1 MKPDVFARFKASVQ
15 NPILT
20 LEYYISGVDDL
31 QKIIAE
37 RKPND
42 VQYRV
47 IVRRENCVVDM
58 DKTSRKIPFYDKYQY
73 IDGHPII
80 ATETDE
86 TFEFIMPKILY
97 PNDIKTYLLE
107 HYGSTLNFKPDESM
121 NNTPMTFSVH
131 NQSAV
136 GLRSF
141 ATGAPSIIK
150 WETVSYRP
158 LSDKDTVTDE
168 HLNQI
173 WPEKTGSL
181 PVGLVELFNRGT
193 EKVH

>member
-1 MKPDVFARFKASVQ
+1 MKPEVFTRFKASIQ

-20 LEYYISGVDDL
+20 LEYYVSGIDNL

-47 IVRRENCVVDM
+47 TVRRENCVVNM

-80 ATETDE
+80 ATEIDE

-97 PNDIKTYLLE
+97 PNDIKKYLLE
-107 HYGSTLNFKPDESM
+107 HYGSILNFKPDESM
-121 NNTPMTFSVH
+121 VNTPMTFSVH
-131 NQSAV
+131 NESSV

-150 WETVSYRP
+150 WKTVSYRP

-193 EKVH
+193 EKAH

>member
-15 NPILT
+15 NPILS

-47 IVRRENCVVDM
+47 TVRCENCVVDM
-58 DKTSRKIPFYDKYQY
+58 DKTFEKIPLRDQHKY

-97 PNDIKTYLLE
+97 PNDIKKYLLE

-150 WETVSYRP
+150 WKTVSYRS
-158 LSDKDTVTDE
+158 LSDKDIVVDE
-168 HLNQI
+168 NMNQI
-173 WPEKTGSL
+173 WPEKTGKL
-181 PVGLVELFNRGT
+181 PVGLVGLFNRGT

>member
-1 MKPDVFARFKASVQ
+1 MKPDVFARFKASIQ

-20 LEYYISGVDDL
+20 LEYYISGIDNL

-37 RKPND
+37 KKPND

-47 IVRRENCVVDM
+47 TVRRENCVVNM

-80 ATETDE
+80 ATEIDE

-97 PNDIKTYLLE
+97 SNDIKKYLLE
-107 HYGSTLNFKPDESM
+107 HYGSTLNFKPDESTV
-121 NNTPMTFSVH
+121 NTPMTFSVH

-136 GLRSF
+136 GLRSC

-150 WETVSYRP
+150 WKTVSYRP

>member
-15 NPILT
+15 NPLLT
-20 LEYYISGVDDL
+20 LEEYISGINDL
-31 QKIIAE
+31 QKVIAVH
-37 RKPND
+37 KPND
-42 VQYRV
+42 IQYCV
-47 IVRRENCVVDM
+47 TVWRENCVVDM
-58 DKTSRKIPFYDKYQY
+58 DKKYKNIPLYQQYDY

-80 ATETDE
+80 ATDTD
-86 TFEFIMPKILY
+86 TKFEFIMPKILY
-97 PNDIKTYLLE
+97 PNDIKKYLLE
-107 HYGSTLNFKPDESM
+107 HYGSTLNFKPDESTV
-121 NNTPMTFSVH
+121 NTPMTFSVH
-131 NQSAV
+131 NARSI

-150 WETVSYRP
+150 WKTVSYRP

-173 WPEKTGSL
+173 WPEKTGGL
-181 PVGLVELFNRGT
+181 PVGLLELFNSGT

>member
-1 MKPDVFARFKASVQ
+1 MKPAVFARFKASVQ

-37 RKPND
+37 RNPND

-47 IVRRENCVVDM
+47 TVRRENCVVNM

-73 IDGHPII
+73 IDGYPII
-80 ATETDE
+80 ATDTDE

-97 PNDIKTYLLE
+97 PNDIKKYLLE
-107 HYGSTLNFKPDESM
+107 HYGSTFNFKPDESM
-121 NNTPMTFSVH
+121 NNSPMTFSVH
-131 NQSAV
+131 NESSV

-141 ATGAPSIIK
+141 ATDAPSIIK

-158 LSDKDTVTDE
+158 LSEKDIVVDKN
-168 HLNQI
+168 LNQI

-181 PVGLVELFNRGT
+181 PVGLVQLFNRGT
-193 EKVH
+193 EKAH